1 MDKKQIAKIQPQ
13 KAPYVTPRIRTLKVS
28 LSFASSAATVH
39 DIFDLALRRLLNQTN
54 QKPREENLWPAMF
67 ERS

>member
-28 LSFASSAATVH
+28 PSFASSASTLH
-39 DIFDLALRRLLNQTN
+39 DIFDLARAQALESD
-54 QKPREENLWPAMF
+54 KPETP
-67 ERS
+67 RSKRAAGNV

>member
-39 DIFDLALRRLLNQTN
+39 DIFDLARPQALEPDKPETPRR
-54 QKPREENLWPAMF
+54 KPVAGNV
-67 ERS
+67 